1 MGKNKLKKFH
11 DLDQFLHV
19 IQPNGDNYNEGFY
32 LKGKWAKDFF
42 HNNNPIVLELGC
54 GKGEYSV
61 SLAERYP
68 NKNFIGID
76 IKGNRIWTGATVS
89 NDKNLKNICFLR
101 IRIENILNFFGRNEI
116 SEIWLTFPDPQIKK
130 KRQRKR
136 LTHPEFLIKY
146 SVILGMKSHIHLK
159 TDSQFL
165 YGYTLGVIESGGHD
179 LIDCTNDLYAVDQ
192 VRKDMDILT
201 YYEKIYVSKG
211 LPITYIKFRI

>member
-1 MGKNKLKKFH
+1 LGKNKLKKFY
-11 DLDQFLHV
+11 DLDQFSHV
-19 IQPNGDNYNEGFY
+19 IQPNGDNFHEIFY

-42 HNNNPIVLELGC
+42 NNNNPIVLELGC

-68 NKNFIGID
+68 KKNFIGID
-76 IKGNRIWTGATVS
+76 IKGNRIWTGATAS
-89 NDKNLKNICFLR
+89 KDKNLKNICFLR
-101 IRIENILNFFGRNEI
+101 IRIENILNFFDRNEI

-136 LTHPEFLIKY
+136 LTHPEFLTKY
-146 SVILGMKSHIHLK
+146 SNILGVESHIHLK

-165 YGYTLGVIESGGHD
+165 YGYTLGVIESGGHE
-179 LIDCTNDLYAVDQ
+179 LIDCTNDLYSVDQ

-211 LPITYIKFRI
+211 FPITYTKFRI